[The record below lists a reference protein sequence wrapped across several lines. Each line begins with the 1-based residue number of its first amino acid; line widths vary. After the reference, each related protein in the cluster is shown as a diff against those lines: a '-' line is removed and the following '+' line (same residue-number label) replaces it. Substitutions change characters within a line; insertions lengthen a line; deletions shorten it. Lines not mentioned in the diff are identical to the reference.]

1 MENHPA
7 MVLAEMLKHNLKIFF
22 SFKNNV
28 FRKGRFAPSHKT
40 TRINKTYWQFWTMR
54 LTRSWLCTRQGQP
67 SSQICLIPI
76 INLLNIGVAAD
87 LQFRQSAGLV
97 KSFSWLWSIQDRSY
111 SDIFS
116 GPPVPVLCNLTS
128 PIHLLVSRLGAWSP
142 STLYLPLW
150 VRDHGPWARSRSTLW
165 VLVVCVLARHSC
177 WEVVEVSEGGSTPVR
192 PRWQLQAP
200 PLLPPCHCSIPSQG
214 RTHPPDW

>member
-1 MENHPA
+1 
-7 MVLAEMLKHNLKIFF
+7 
-22 SFKNNV
+22 
-28 FRKGRFAPSHKT
+28 
-40 TRINKTYWQFWTMR
+40 MR